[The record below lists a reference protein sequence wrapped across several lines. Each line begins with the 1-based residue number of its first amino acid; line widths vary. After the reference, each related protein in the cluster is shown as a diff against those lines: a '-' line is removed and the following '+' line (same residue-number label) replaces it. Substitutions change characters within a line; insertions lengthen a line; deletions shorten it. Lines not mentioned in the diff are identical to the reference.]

1 MATRRARGLNPVNLT
16 LIDKA
21 WRLNWPLVVLL
32 ACVASVGVV
41 MLYSAGGAS
50 FQPWSSRHMVRFM
63 LCVGLTLTLAFVDL
77 RVWLKLAYPAYA
89 VGLVLLIAVDVAGM
103 VGMGARRWL
112 DVGPIQ
118 IQPSE
123 IMKIALVLALA
134 RYFHSLTRDEIG
146 RIIYVIPPTVMVLLP
161 VGLVAAQPDLGT
173 AVLMLAAGGALFFVA
188 GVRLWKFVVVLA
200 GIGGALP
207 VLWGMMRDYQRNR
220 VLTFLDPERDP
231 LGAGYHSLQSKIA
244 LGSGGMFGKGF
255 LEGSQSHLNFLPEKQ
270 TDFIFTMLAEEFG
283 MVGCLILL
291 GLYTLIIV
299 IATAIALRS
308 QSAFGR
314 LMAMGIA
321 VIFFLYVFI
330 NVAMVTGLVPVVGIP
345 LPLVSY
351 GGTAMLSVMIG
362 MGMLMGV
369 DIHRDMR
376 LGRHGEATTS

>member
-16 LIDKA
+16 FVDKA

-32 ACVASVGVV
+32 AGVAAIGVV
-41 MLYSAGGAS
+41 MLYSAGGGS
-50 FQPWSSRHMVRFM
+50 LQPWSSRHLVRFA
-63 LCVGLTLTLAFVDL
+63 LCVGLMLSLAFVDL
-77 RVWLKLAYPAYA
+77 RIWLRLAYPAYA

-134 RYFHSLTRDEIG
+134 RYFHGLTSDEIG

-161 VGLVAAQPDLGT
+161 VLLVAAQPDLGT

-188 GVRLWKFVVVLA
+188 GVRLWKFGLVIA
-200 GIGGALP
+200 GIGAALP
-207 VLWGMMRDYQRNR
+207 ILWGMLREYQRNR

-283 MVGCLILL
+283 MVGCLVLL
-291 GLYTLIIV
+291 GLYALILV
-299 IATAIALRS
+299 IAIAIALRS

-351 GGTAMLSVMIG
+351 GGTSMLSVMIG

-376 LGRHGEATTS
+376 LGRHGEAMTS